1 MEIANSSL
9 AYKKL
14 IKVIYSCETT
24 EQIEVARSY
33 LDLYANM
40 YLRNGKM
47 ALKTRIKAQER
58 VKTAE
63 FILRM
68 KYRSLVA

>member
-1 MEIANSSL
+1 MEPVNSSL

-24 EQIEVARSY
+24 EQIEVARRY
-33 LDLYANM
+33 LDLYAKM
-40 YLRNGKM
+40 YLESDKM
-47 ALKTRIKAQER
+47 KLKTRIKAQER

-68 KYRSLVA
+68 KYRSLVV

>member
-1 MEIANSSL
+1 MDVANSSL
-9 AYKKL
+9 AFKKL
-14 IKVIYSCETT
+14 IKVIYSCETR
-24 EQIEVARSY
+24 EQIEVARRY

-40 YLRNGKM
+40 YLTNTKM
-47 ALKTRIKAQER
+47 KVKTRIKAQER

>member
-1 MEIANSSL
+1 MVTVNSSL

-14 IKVIYSCETT
+14 IKVIYSCETI
-24 EQIEVARSY
+24 EQIEVARRY
-33 LDLYANM
+33 LDHYANL
-40 YLRNGKM
+40 YRENNKM
-47 ALKTRIKAQER
+47 RLKTRIKAEER

-68 KYRSLVA
+68 KYRSLVG

>member
-1 MEIANSSL
+1 MEVANSSL

-24 EQIEVARSY
+24 GQIEVARRY

-40 YLRNGKM
+40 YLKNGKM
-47 ALKTRIKAQER
+47 KLKTRIKAQER

>member
-1 MEIANSSL
+1 MEIVNSSL

-24 EQIEVARSY
+24 KQIEVARRY
-33 LDLYANM
+33 LDLYANLYKENSRM
-40 YLRNGKM
+40 KM
-47 ALKTRIKAQER
+47 KTRIKAQER

-68 KYRSLVA
+68 KYRSLVG

>member
-1 MEIANSSL
+1 MVTVNSSL

-14 IKVIYSCETT
+14 IKVIYSCETR
-24 EQIEVARSY
+24 EQIEVARAY
-33 LDLYANM
+33 LGLYSNM
-40 YLRNGKM
+40 YLKNGRMKM
-47 ALKTRIKAQER
+47 KTRIKAQER

-68 KYRSLVA
+68 KYRSLVG

>member
-1 MEIANSSL
+1 MYLVDSSL

-24 EQIEVARSY
+24 EQIEVARRY
-33 LDLYANM
+33 LGHYANL
-40 YLRNGKM
+40 YRENTKIK
-47 ALKTRIKAQER
+47 LKTRIKAEER

-68 KYRSLVA
+68 KYKSLVG